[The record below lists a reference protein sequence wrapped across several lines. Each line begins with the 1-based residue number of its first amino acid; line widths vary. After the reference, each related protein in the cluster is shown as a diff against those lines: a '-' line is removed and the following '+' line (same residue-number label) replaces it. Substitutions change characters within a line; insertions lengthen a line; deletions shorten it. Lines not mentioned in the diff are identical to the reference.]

1 MTTYAIENE
10 GVAAKV
16 DEVAAGAGMDPS
28 AVVERVLALCEVA
41 AGAGMDPSAV
51 VERVLALC
59 VELRLLES
67 AVCKGPECEETWGVY
82 RRTGED

>member
-10 GVAAKV
+10 AVAAKV
-16 DEVAAGAGMDPS
+16 S
-28 AVVERVLALCEVA
+28 EVA

-67 AVCKGPECEETWGVY
+67 AVCPGPECEETWGVY
-82 RRTGED
+82 RRTGEG

>member
-10 GVAAKV
+10 AVAAKV
-16 DEVAAGAGMDPS
+16 S
-28 AVVERVLALCEVA
+28 EVA

-82 RRTGED
+82 RRTGEG